1 MLLLEKK
8 KGYRR
13 ISDEF
18 LGVVM
23 MAKDLRDEVF
33 DLIYSKNR
41 TEEAIL
47 KLNGIIKSSPEN
59 SSAIA
64 LKAYALNKLANL
76 RKEWSYSRLGLE
88 NADRALALNP
98 DNDMALTSKG
108 WALIDLGRA
117 SEAVGILE
125 RATRVN
131 PGNEYAWYNLAWAQ
145 YLTGDALVSARSM
158 ERALVINP
166 NNRILRRGKE
176 MMASGKVPRHLRA
189 RDRR

>member
-1 MLLLEKK
+1 LLLHGNR

-23 MAKDLRDEVF
+23 VAKDLHDEIF

-76 RKEWSYSRLGLE
+76 RREWSYSRLGLE
-88 NADRALALNP
+88 SADRALALNP
-98 DNDMALTSKG
+98 DNDVALISKG
-108 WALIDLGRA
+108 WALIDLGRPN
-117 SEAVGILE
+117 EAIGVLE

-131 PGNEYAWYNLAWAQ
+131 PSNEYAWYNLAWAQ
-145 YLTGDALVSARSM
+145 YLSGHALVSARSM
-158 ERALVINP
+158 ERALAINP

-176 MMASGKVPRHLRA
+176 RMASGEVPRHLRA
-189 RDRR
+189 H